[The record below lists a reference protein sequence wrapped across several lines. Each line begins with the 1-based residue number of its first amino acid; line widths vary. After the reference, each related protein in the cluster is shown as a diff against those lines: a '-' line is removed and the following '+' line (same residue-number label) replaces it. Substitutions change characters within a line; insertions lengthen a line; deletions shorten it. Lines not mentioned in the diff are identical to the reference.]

1 MAPIHFSAP
10 CPLLPIIHPS
20 LSPEKNILE
29 LPRTTQGGGGGSL
42 KKIFYYNNVQTHLK
56 VEKDD
61 ESPCIYHPVSRHTQS
76 CPLHTPHWII
86 LRQIED
92 SMFFFN
98 LKIPPYVF
106 LKEEDSASGFFETLG
121 LFFKIPKE
129 DDQICGTVLICS
141 FNKPKFLM
149 HTHRVQ

>member
-1 MAPIHFSAP
+1 MY
-10 CPLLPIIHPS
+10 
-20 LSPEKNILE
+20 LSPSFK
-29 LPRTTQGGGGGSL
+29 T
-42 KKIFYYNNVQTHLK
+42 
-56 VEKDD
+56 
-61 ESPCIYHPVSRHTQS
+61 HPVLS
-76 CPLHTPHWII
+76 PPHPT
-86 LRQIED
+86 LDYFKANRRQYV
-92 SMFFFN
+92 FFN

-129 DDQICGTVLICS
+129 DDQICGSVLICS

>member
-1 MAPIHFSAP
+1 MSTPAHHSSFP
-10 CPLLPIIHPS
+10 
-20 LSPEKNILE
+20 
-29 LPRTTQGGGGGSL
+29 LPRKKHPGAPQDHSGWWWGLS